1 VHHRTQKIDNFA
13 ASTIQKMKVRFLFV
27 FMALVNI
34 CHAQETELPVYVTA
48 RPGYTWGAEV
58 LEHHKL
64 AWENGFLFE
73 TSPDGSKTLSLNSS
87 ILRYGLFQNTEVYI
101 GTGLQ
106 ITNDGQG
113 WNFNEMGFSP
123 MLFGTKIKCYNGE
136 GLIPSVGVLAEFSSS
151 HIGTKDLLPSHLT
164 PRLYLLLDQSPTE
177 WLTLWYNAGLE
188 WDGES
193 ATQTTFLALGAW
205 FSLTDRLDAFLE
217 SNNYF
222 HPEGNQYLAAFGL
235 TWLASRRV
243 QLDLEADLDFKNL
256 GGYYAIGFGVAW
268 LVN

>member
-1 VHHRTQKIDNFA
+1 
-13 ASTIQKMKVRFLFV
+13 MKARFLFV
-27 FMALVNI
+27 FLALVSI
-34 CHAQETELPVYVTA
+34 CHAQETELPEYVTA

-73 TSPDGSKTLSLNSS
+73 ASDDGSKTLSLNSS
-87 ILRYGLFQNTEVYI
+87 ILRYGLFKNTEVYV

-106 ITNDGQG
+106 MTNDGQG
-113 WNFNEMGFSP
+113 WDFNEMGFSP
-123 MLFGTKIKCYNGE
+123 MLFGTKIKCYDGGG

-151 HIGTKDLLPSHLT
+151 HIGTKDLLPSHLA

-177 WLTLWYNAGLE
+177 WLSLWYNAGLE

-193 ATQTTFLALGAW
+193 ATPTTFLALGAW

-217 SNNYF
+217 TNNYF
-222 HPEGNQYLAAFGL
+222 HPEGNQYLTAFGF
-235 TWLASRRV
+235 TWMASRRV
-243 QLDLEADLDFKNL
+243 QLDIEGDLDLMSHGKCYSV
-256 GGYYAIGFGVAW
+256 GCGIAW
-268 LVN
+268 MIN